1 MSFTDLNS
9 YVLKGLDG
17 GKWTVGYT
25 YIVQNFGQLEQNIPN
40 PTWHVSNGVQQST
53 AGLEFVTGSTDI
65 GVTTQPS
72 NDTFLVW
79 TVDYQT
85 SGIFDTNTPSNNIGV
100 VQFPIVTTEG
110 NYTLTS
116 QITIEQFNAPV
127 ISNITIIPHLPTV
140 PPGELLEP
148 NSDVS
153 LNFDVKI
160 DSSFFPTPTVTPP
173 SPSFPLGQYFFA
185 SLTNGP
191 TVIFDTSLNIRDSN
205 DNIIPTTVTLP
216 SPVTATNGQAI
227 PQEITFVTPLT
238 PLDLLSTIQN
248 FKGTFLAS
256 YTSPPLYQ
264 IAPGT
269 GNANIASNGVTSS
282 EFYFSLPAF
291 IIPTIPDETFTFYV
305 KEESEIFDLS
315 LAYNNPD
322 NLSDGSYNIKIFSGP
337 NFINYDNVITDT
349 NKWPGYIYDNSTIPL
364 EVGNDIS
371 LNDTGGINVKF
382 AWPGNQYIGTS
393 IFQIYAEE
401 TTGTELK
408 SDIAT
413 ITVIFKYSADDGCDT
428 GPGPNPTR
436 VWTRDDG
443 NCTDLSGATLNGSPM
458 TRADLSEKRK
468 AVIFQYKNNSAGFS
482 KKQQFS
488 RLARGLGKPRGKTYA
503 TQGYN
508 VTNPNVQNL
517 PLVGKN
523 VPTVVENG
531 AGNFVTQD
539 VFMGTTLVCTGANKI
554 SGLTT
559 QNDTPGPTRTITN
572 YPTVPLTNYIVR
584 RTYKGGSE
592 KWPQY
597 GPNTGQP
604 RLPKYA
610 RNTGT
615 KPGMNFWR
623 PGSN

>member
-25 YIVQNFGQLEQNIPN
+25 YIVQNFGDLEQSIPN
-40 PTWHVSNGVQQST
+40 PTWHVSNGVTQST
-53 AGLEFVTGSTDI
+53 AGLEIVTGSTDI

-127 ISNITIIPHLPTV
+127 ISNIAIIPDLPTV

-173 SPSFPLGQYFFA
+173 SPSSPLGQYFFA
-185 SLTNGP
+185 SLVSPTS

-216 SPVTATNGQAI
+216 APHTATNGQAI
-227 PQEITFVTPLT
+227 PQEITFVTP
-238 PLDLLSTIQN
+238 PDLLSTIQN

-256 YTSPPLYQ
+256 YTSPTLYQ

-305 KEESEIFDLS
+305 KEEPEIFDLS

-371 LNDTGGINVKF
+371 LNDTAGINVKF

-401 TTGTELK
+401 TTGSELK

-443 NCTDLSGATLNGSPM
+443 NCTNLSGATLNGSPM
-458 TRADLSEKRK
+458 TREDLSEKRK

-623 PGSN
+623 PGSS